1 MTASTL
7 AVAAEGLRKR
17 YGDKNAL
24 DGFNLAVPQGTVCG
38 LLGPNGAG
46 KTTSVRI
53 LATLL
58 KLDSGLASVAGFDVV
73 KQADQVRHRIGLVG
87 QNAAVDEVLSG
98 YQNLVMFGRLYHLA
112 IAQAKKRATELL
124 EQFSLA
130 DTGNKQIK
138 AYSGGMRRRL
148 DLAASMIL
156 APAVLFLDEPTTGLD
171 PRGRNE
177 VWQAIRDLVARGT
190 TVLLT
195 TQYLDEADQLAHQI
209 SVIANGKVIAEGTPS
224 ELKSQVGGDRIDVVL
239 HNADDLTIAA
249 HALARFTSSEPYI
262 DQDNRLI
269 SVQVNNRA
277 NALTGIV
284 RVLDELGATLDDL
297 SLRRPTLDDVFMHI
311 TGRHAEQTEQQTEQ
325 RAEEGVKR

>member
-1 MTASTL
+1 
-7 AVAAEGLRKR
+7 VAAEGLRKR
-17 YGDKNAL
+17 YGDKYAL
-24 DGFNLAVPQGTVCG
+24 DGFDLSVPQGTVCG

-58 KLDSGLASVAGFDVV
+58 KLDEGRATVAGYDVV
-73 KQADQVRHRIGLVG
+73 SQAAQVRHRIGLVG

-98 YQNLVMFGRLYHLA
+98 YQNLVMFGRLYHLSTA
-112 IAQAKKRATELL
+112 AAKKRAVDLL
-124 EQFSLA
+124 DQFSLSE
-130 DTGNKQIK
+130 TGKKQVK

-177 VWQAIRDLVARGT
+177 VWQAIRELVDKGT

-195 TQYLDEADQLAHQI
+195 TQYLDEADQLANQI
-209 SVIANGKVIAEGTPS
+209 SVLANGKVIAEGTPS

-239 HNADDLTIAA
+239 HNAGDLTIAG
-249 HALARFTSSEPYI
+249 HALARFTGAEPHI
-262 DQDNRLI
+262 DRDERMI
-269 SVQVNNRA
+269 SVQVNNRT
-277 NALTGIV
+277 NALAGIV
-284 RVLDELGATLDDL
+284 RVLDELGTALDDL
-297 SLRRPTLDDVFMHI
+297 SLRRPTLDDVFLHV
-311 TGRHAEQTEQQTEQ
+311 TGQAMQEKTSKDGQE
-325 RAEEGVKR
+325 VKS